1 MIIKYLRMLL
11 ERVCGGLPGPLHQLL
26 LSTTKEQSTTTHRPI
41 WWKNTINKNK
51 TVIRSTIRLNMCTL
65 STYIVRLFLYYSTA
79 RSQSQLWVGIMD
91 IHRERSEWEVE
102 RNSYRFINRFGID
115 YIVSITLRRNCPGAL
130 VDGCCWR
137 CRLTDS
143 ICSRRRI
150 ISPQQPFNY
159 CDGRQFGRTY
169 QLSMQNTDRYRHRW
183 VLGSVVI
190 SHSVAHYTT
199 TNWPDDLV
207 WIRGGI
213 HVSSSHPY
221 VTLMHKLIQC

>member
-1 MIIKYLRMLL
+1 M
-11 ERVCGGLPGPLHQLL
+11 
-26 LSTTKEQSTTTHRPI
+26 
-41 WWKNTINKNK
+41 
-51 TVIRSTIRLNMCTL
+51 
-65 STYIVRLFLYYSTA
+65 RLFLYYS
-79 RSQSQLWVGIMD
+79 QSESTVSGYNGYTTPREWVSEKWREIHIDLSIASELIISCQLPSVVIALG
-91 IHRERSEWEVE
+91 
-102 RNSYRFINRFGID
+102 
-115 YIVSITLRRNCPGAL
+115 L

-190 SHSVAHYTT
+190 SHILWHITQLLIGQTILFESEEAFMYLRHT
-199 TNWPDDLV
+199 
-207 WIRGGI
+207 
-213 HVSSSHPY
+213 PY
-221 VTLMHKLIQC
+221 VTLMHKLIQW